1 MKRVA
6 VLTID
11 HRHGT
16 NVYVCKGPVLSLSK
30 DSEVAASVLAKYV
43 RKWWNENDLGE
54 QPADDWEAIDT
65 YFDTYLEETA
75 DNKHP
80 CEIHDLTVLESADDL
95 SGKETNL

>member
-16 NVYVCKGPVLSLSK
+16 NVYVCKG
-30 DSEVAASVLAKYV
+30 SEVAASVLAQYV

-54 QPADDWEAIDT
+54 QPADDWETIDT
-65 YFDTYLEETA
+65 YFDTYLEETY
-75 DNKHP
+75 
-80 CEIHDLTVLESADDL
+80 EIHDLTVLRSLDDL
-95 SGKETNL
+95 SGKETDL